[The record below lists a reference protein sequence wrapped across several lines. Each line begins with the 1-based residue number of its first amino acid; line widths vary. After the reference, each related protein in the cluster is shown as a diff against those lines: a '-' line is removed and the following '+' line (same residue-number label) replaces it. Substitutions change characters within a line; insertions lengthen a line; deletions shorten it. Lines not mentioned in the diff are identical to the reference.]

1 MLAIASL
8 SCMLVYQVLPQNRR
22 FGLSSGH
29 APHSGFL
36 PDRFHLLPAASSILP
51 ETDILLSGAQCHK
64 LLSWRCLLIEAD
76 HSQPQ
81 IMGRHKKGL
90 RLKSQPLEIPGA
102 TCQTRTDDLL
112 ITNQP
117 LYQLSQG
124 GKYGKC
130 SVMTFAGGSRPC
142 RRRLPL
148 GPRCQWASMPKKPL
162 PVKTN
167 VRPVPAPGEWHA
179 AHG

>member
-1 MLAIASL
+1 MNILLQKQFIFPPFSCETTGSSSSFIGDIRLLAIASL

-112 ITNQP
+112 ITNQL

-124 GKYGKC
+124 G
-130 SVMTFAGGSRPC
+130 
-142 RRRLPL
+142 
-148 GPRCQWASMPKKPL
+148 
-162 PVKTN
+162 
-167 VRPVPAPGEWHA
+167 A
-179 AHG
+179 A